1 VSGCN
6 LNSVIETSMS
16 TTSVQS
22 SPAPTSTSG
31 SFKRVL
37 SLWDLVLFGIA
48 FVSPTAPYAL
58 FGIVAEK
65 SNGHVPLVYLV
76 AMMAMSFTAV
86 SYGRMATA
94 FPEPGSTYTFA
105 SKALHPNVGFFAGWG
120 MILDYILIP
129 LLSIIYVALTGA
141 RLLPQVPYVV
151 WVIVTAISITA
162 INLRG
167 IEMTARANLVL
178 NLVMI
183 GSLVWFAAT
192 AIAALSGGGG
202 GTLLSARP
210 FYNPEV
216 FSVDSL
222 MGATSIAVLSFLGF
236 DGITTLAED
245 ARNGSRD
252 IARATVLVCFICG
265 GLFIGQTYLAQM
277 VWPDYKAFPQVE
289 TAFMD
294 VSRRVG
300 GESLFYFVS
309 IALVVAGLASS
320 ITGQASAS
328 RLLCGMGRDR
338 LLPQRI
344 FGYVHPRLGTP
355 VYSVLL
361 MGAVHLL
368 GAAFLKFGEAAEV
381 INFGAFVGFMTVN
394 LAVIRHYFLRLKQR
408 SGAQIL
414 LSLVF
419 PSLGFGICF
428 YIWLNLSRFSL
439 KLGAVW
445 MVLGFV
451 YLLILTR
458 GFRRSLGELKF

>member
-1 VSGCN
+1 LSG
-6 LNSVIETSMS
+6 VIKDSMPTS
-16 TTSVQS
+16 SVQS
-22 SPAPTSTSG
+22 SATQAPAGG
-31 SFKRVL
+31 SFRRVL

-58 FGIVAEK
+58 FGIVADK

-76 AMMAMSFTAV
+76 AMVAMSFTAV

-94 FPEPGSTYTFA
+94 YPEPGSTYTFA

-129 LLSIIYVALTGA
+129 LLSIIYVALTGS
-141 RLLPQVPYVV
+141 RLLPQVPYTV
-151 WVIVTAISITA
+151 WVIATAISITA

-178 NLVMI
+178 NIIMI
-183 GSLVWFAAT
+183 ASLVWFALT
-192 AIAALSGGGG
+192 AIAAITGAGSGA
-202 GTLLSARP
+202 LVSSRP
-210 FYNPEV
+210 LYNPEV
-216 FSVDSL
+216 FSVSSL
-222 MGATSIAVLSFLGF
+222 MGAASIAVLSFLGF

-265 GLFIGQTYLAQM
+265 GLFIGQTYLAQL
-277 VWPDYKAFPQVE
+277 VWPDYKTLPQIE

-300 GESLFYFVS
+300 GDWLFYFVS
-309 IALVVAGLASS
+309 IALVVSGLGSS

-338 LLPQRI
+338 LLPQRL
-344 FGYVHPRLGTP
+344 FGYIHPRLGTP

-361 MGAVHLL
+361 MGVVHLL
-368 GAAFLKFGEAAEV
+368 GAALLKFGEAAEV
-381 INFGAFVGFMTVN
+381 INFGAFVGFMSVN

-408 SGAQIL
+408 SGSQL
-414 LSLVF
+414 FLNLVF

-428 YIWLNLSRFSL
+428 YIWLNLSHFSL
-439 KLGAVW
+439 KLGAAW
-445 MVLGFV
+445 MGLGFV

-458 GFRRSLGELKF
+458 GFRRSLGELKL

>member
-1 VSGCN
+1 
-6 LNSVIETSMS
+6 MS
-16 TTSVQS
+16 TSSVQS
-22 SPAPTSTSG
+22 SVSQAPASG
-31 SFKRVL
+31 SFRRVL

-58 FGIVAEK
+58 FGIVADK

-76 AMMAMSFTAV
+76 AMVAMSFTAV

-141 RLLPQVPYVV
+141 RLLPQVPYTA
-151 WVIVTAISITA
+151 WVITTAVSITA

-167 IEMTARANLVL
+167 IETTARANLVL
-178 NLVMI
+178 NIIMI
-183 GSLVWFAAT
+183 ASLVWFAAT
-192 AIAALSGGGG
+192 AIAGGS
-202 GTLLSARP
+202 GTLLSSRP

-216 FSVDSL
+216 FSGGSL
-222 MGATSIAVLSFLGF
+222 MGAASIAVLSFLGF

-265 GLFIGQTYLAQM
+265 GLFIGQTYLAQL
-277 VWPDYKAFPQVE
+277 VWPDYKTFPQIE

-300 GESLFYFVS
+300 GESLFYFIS
-309 IALVVAGLASS
+309 LALVVSGLGSS

-338 LLPQRI
+338 LLPQRL
-344 FGYVHPRLGTP
+344 FGYIHPRLGTP

-361 MGAVHLL
+361 MGVVHLL

-381 INFGAFVGFMTVN
+381 INFGAFVGFMSVN

-408 SGAQIL
+408 SGTQL
-414 LSLVF
+414 LFNLVF

-439 KLGAVW
+439 KLGAAW

-458 GFRRSLGELKF
+458 GFRRGLGELKL

>member
-1 VSGCN
+1 
-6 LNSVIETSMS
+6 MS
-16 TTSVQS
+16 TSSVQS
-22 SPAPTSTSG
+22 SVSQAPASG

-58 FGIVAEK
+58 FGIVADK

-76 AMMAMSFTAV
+76 AMVAMSFTAV

-105 SKALHPNVGFFAGWG
+105 SKALHPNIGFFAGWG

-141 RLLPQVPYVV
+141 RLLPQVPYTV
-151 WVIVTAISITA
+151 WVITTAVAITA

-178 NLVMI
+178 NIDHDCFIGLVCRDCYSCI
-183 GSLVWFAAT
+183 CLAQVR
-192 AIAALSGGGG
+192 L
-202 GTLLSARP
+202 TLLSSRP

-216 FSVDSL
+216 FSSFNSL
-222 MGATSIAVLSFLGF
+222 MGAASIAVLSFLGF

-265 GLFIGQTYLAQM
+265 GLFIGQTYLAQL
-277 VWPDYKAFPQVE
+277 VWPDYKTFPQIE

-300 GESLFYFVS
+300 GESLFYFIS
-309 IALVVAGLASS
+309 LALVVSGLGSS

-338 LLPQRI
+338 LLPQRL
-344 FGYVHPRLGTP
+344 FGYIHPRLGTP

-361 MGAVHLL
+361 MGVVHLL

-408 SGAQIL
+408 SGTQL
-414 LSLVF
+414 LSESGV
-419 PSLGFGICF
+419 PS
-428 YIWLNLSRFSL
+428 
-439 KLGAVW
+439 VW
-445 MVLGFV
+445 DLGFV
-451 YLLILTR
+451 STS
-458 GFRRSLGELKF
+458 G

>member
-1 VSGCN
+1 
-6 LNSVIETSMS
+6 MS
-16 TTSVQS
+16 TSSVQS
-22 SPAPTSTSG
+22 SASQAPAGG

-58 FGIVAEK
+58 FGIVAAK

-76 AMMAMSFTAV
+76 AMVAMSFTAV
-86 SYGRMATA
+86 SYGRMAA
-94 FPEPGSTYTFA
+94 AYPEPGSTYTFA
-105 SKALHPNVGFFAGWG
+105 SKALHPNLGFFAGWG

-151 WVIVTAISITA
+151 WVIATAVGITA

-167 IEMTARANLVL
+167 IEMTARANFVL
-178 NLVMI
+178 NVIMI
-183 GSLVWFAAT
+183 ASLVWFAVT
-192 AIAALSGGGG
+192 ALAYLSRAGTGAAL
-202 GTLLSARP
+202 LSSKP
-210 FYNPEV
+210 FYNPEA
-216 FSVDSL
+216 FSFSPL
-222 MGATSIAVLSFLGF
+222 MGAASIAVLSFLGF
-236 DGITTLAED
+236 DGISTLAED

-265 GLFIGQTYLAQM
+265 GLFIGQTYLAQL
-277 VWPDYKAFPQVE
+277 VWPDYKTFSQIE

-300 GESLFYFVS
+300 GESLFYFIS
-309 IALVVAGLASS
+309 LALVVSGLGSS

-338 LLPQRI
+338 LLPQRL
-344 FGYVHPRLGTP
+344 FGYIHPKLGTP

-361 MGAVHLL
+361 MGAVHLV

-381 INFGAFVGFMTVN
+381 INFGAFVGFMAVN
-394 LAVIRHYFLRLKQR
+394 LAVIRHYFLRLRQR
-408 SGAQIL
+408 SGTQL
-414 LSLVF
+414 LLNLVF
-419 PSLGFGICF
+419 PALGFGICF

-445 MVLGFV
+445 MVLGLV

-458 GFRRSLGELKF
+458 GFRKGLGELKL

>member
-1 VSGCN
+1 
-6 LNSVIETSMS
+6 MS
-16 TTSVQS
+16 TSSVQS
-22 SPAPTSTSG
+22 SASQAPLSG

-58 FGIVAEK
+58 FGIVADK

-76 AMMAMSFTAV
+76 AMVAMSFTAI

-141 RLLPQVPYVV
+141 RLLPQVPYTV
-151 WVIVTAISITA
+151 WVITTAVSITA

-178 NLVMI
+178 NIIMI
-183 GSLVWFAAT
+183 ASLVWFAAT
-192 AIAALSGGGG
+192 AIAAVIGGS
-202 GTLLSARP
+202 GTLLSSRP
-210 FYNPEV
+210 FYSPEV
-216 FSVDSL
+216 FSGGSL

-265 GLFIGQTYLAQM
+265 GLFIGQTYLAQL
-277 VWPDYKAFPQVE
+277 VWPDYKTFPQIE

-300 GESLFYFVS
+300 GESLFYFIS
-309 IALVVAGLASS
+309 LALVVSGLGSS

-338 LLPQRI
+338 LLPQRL
-344 FGYVHPRLGTP
+344 FGYIHPRLGTP
-355 VYSVLL
+355 IYSVLL
-361 MGAVHLL
+361 MGVVHLL
-368 GAAFLKFGEAAEV
+368 GAAFLKFREAAEV

-408 SGAQIL
+408 SGTQFL
-414 LSLVF
+414 LNLVF

-445 MVLGFV
+445 MVLGLV

-458 GFRRSLGELKF
+458 GFRRSLGELKL

>member
-1 VSGCN
+1 MS
-6 LNSVIETSMS
+6 ITSAQS
-16 TTSVQS
+16 ATPQS
-22 SPAPTSTSG
+22 SASG

-58 FGIVAEK
+58 FGIVADK
-65 SNGHVPLVYLV
+65 SKGHVPLVYLV
-76 AMMAMSFTAV
+76 AMVAMSFTAV
-86 SYGRMATA
+86 SYGRMAEA
-94 FPEPGSTYTFA
+94 YPEPGSTYTFA
-105 SKALHPNVGFFAGWG
+105 SKALHPNLGFFAGWG

-129 LLSIIYVALTGA
+129 LLSIIYVGLTGA
-141 RLLPQVPYVV
+141 RLLPHVPYVV
-151 WVIVTAISITA
+151 WVIVTAVGITA

-167 IEMTARANLVL
+167 IEMTARANFVL
-178 NLVMI
+178 NAIMI
-183 GSLVWFAAT
+183 ASLVWFAV
-192 AIAALSGGGG
+192 AALAYLFGGSSAAG
-202 GTLLSARP
+202 LSSKP
-210 FYNPEV
+210 FYNPET
-216 FSVDSL
+216 FSFPPL
-222 MGATSIAVLSFLGF
+222 MGAASIAVLSFLGF
-236 DGITTLAED
+236 DGISTLVED

-277 VWPDYKAFPQVE
+277 VWPEKTFPQVE

-300 GESLFYFVS
+300 GESLFYFIS
-309 IALVVAGLASS
+309 LALVVSGLGSS

-344 FGYVHPRLGTP
+344 FGYVHPKLGTP

-381 INFGAFVGFMTVN
+381 INFGAFVGFMAVN
-394 LAVIRHYFLRLKQR
+394 LAVIRHYFLRLKQHN
-408 SGAQIL
+408 GAQL
-414 LSLVF
+414 FLNLVF

-428 YIWLNLSRFSL
+428 CIWLNLSRFSL
-439 KLGAVW
+439 KLGAAW
-445 MVLGFV
+445 MALGFV
-451 YLLILTR
+451 YLLVLTR
-458 GFRRSLGELKF
+458 GFRRSLAELKF

>member
-1 VSGCN
+1 
-6 LNSVIETSMS
+6 MS
-16 TTSVQS
+16 TSSVQS
-22 SPAPTSTSG
+22 SVSQAPTSG
-31 SFKRVL
+31 SFRRVL

-58 FGIVAEK
+58 FGIVADK
-65 SNGHVPLVYLV
+65 SNDHVPLVYLV
-76 AMMAMSFTAV
+76 AMVAMSFTAV

-105 SKALHPNVGFFAGWG
+105 SKALHPNIGFFAGWG

-141 RLLPQVPYVV
+141 RLLPQVPYTV
-151 WVIVTAISITA
+151 WVITTAVAITA

-167 IEMTARANLVL
+167 IEMTARANLAL
-178 NLVMI
+178 NIIMI
-183 GSLVWFAAT
+183 ASLVWFAAT
-192 AIAALSGGGG
+192 AIAALLGAG
-202 GTLLSARP
+202 GTLLSSRP

-216 FSVDSL
+216 FSTNSL
-222 MGATSIAVLSFLGF
+222 MGAASIAVLSFLGF

-265 GLFIGQTYLAQM
+265 GLFIGQTYLAQL
-277 VWPDYKAFPQVE
+277 VWPDYKTFPQIE

-300 GESLFYFVS
+300 GESLFYFIS
-309 IALVVAGLASS
+309 LALVVSGLGSS

-328 RLLCGMGRDR
+328 RLLFGMGRDR
-338 LLPQRI
+338 LLPQRL
-344 FGYVHPRLGTP
+344 FGYIHPTLGTP

-361 MGAVHLL
+361 MGVVHLL

-408 SGAQIL
+408 RGSHL
-414 LSLVF
+414 LWNLVF

-451 YLLILTR
+451 YLLVLTR
-458 GFRRSLGELKF
+458 GFRRGLGELKL